1 LNISPASALHKE
13 SLIKGRLYKYKKVY
27 TPSSKRNIVLII
39 GKLKEFLKVLRETYR
54 LLYNNIVV
62 PIQKKKKKVRE

>member
-1 LNISPASALHKE
+1 M
-13 SLIKGRLYKYKKVY
+13 
-27 TPSSKRNIVLII
+27 PSSRRNIVLII

-62 PIQKKKKKVRE
+62 PIQKKKVRE